1 MDTLWIQYFPLKKMF
16 SAIIKLFTSVNG
28 EKCNSYIRPSTK
40 MLQNYKNGE
49 KKIAISNKFA
59 ADFNGTLQ
67 DRRIAAIACRH
78 RILFNMFL
86 RGYGMGYG

>member
-1 MDTLWIQYFPLKKMF
+1 
-16 SAIIKLFTSVNG
+16 
-28 EKCNSYIRPSTK
+28 

-78 RILFNMFL
+78 HILFNMFL